1 MPKQTNTGFAIQG
14 FRRSVGKI
22 QISVKQ
28 VLDTMFE
35 EYTQVVT
42 DLGLEEVIQ
51 NDDNLRI
58 PKELNA
64 IRNCLDMYDQ
74 EYMVKEC
81 IRGTVCGEGFATRQ
95 HLAGCIALWKSESY
109 IDDELQEEI
118 KKL

>member
-1 MPKQTNTGFAIQG
+1 
-14 FRRSVGKI
+14 
-22 QISVKQ
+22 
-28 VLDTMFE
+28 MFE

-74 EYMVKEC
+74 EYMVKV
-81 IRGTVCGEGFATRQ
+81 I
-95 HLAGCIALWKSESY
+95 
-109 IDDELQEEI
+109 
-118 KKL
+118 